1 MLHKS
6 CSKNAAG
13 TDSTKSCDLCV
24 LDNVPLYPTTSKS
37 KQQGFMLL
45 PEFTHIY
52 LMSLKDITKQL
63 QDAGAD
69 AYRADFSETDISGD
83 EGFLDMEI

>member
-1 MLHKS
+1 
-6 CSKNAAG
+6 
-13 TDSTKSCDLCV
+13 
-24 LDNVPLYPTTSKS
+24 
-37 KQQGFMLL
+37 MLL